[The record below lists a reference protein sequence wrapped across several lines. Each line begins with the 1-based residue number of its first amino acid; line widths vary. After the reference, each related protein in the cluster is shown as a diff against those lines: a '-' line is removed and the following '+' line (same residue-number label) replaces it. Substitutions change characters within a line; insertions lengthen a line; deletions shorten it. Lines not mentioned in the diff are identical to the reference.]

1 MNNKPIQAKH
11 LITVQRPY
19 LWVLSSIG
27 LVLVVCL
34 AVWLSY
40 ETGRRTAGYDSSN
53 VAQMVDAMQEQISA
67 LEGEL
72 AESRRQTAMLERNSQ
87 IDGDTSAQ
95 LKKTLKEAQSE
106 TLELKK
112 ELAFYKSIVAPEQGK
127 PSIVIQTIQLKP
139 EQPTGHYDYK
149 IMVSQQGKNNNFA
162 RGVIEVSVE
171 GKKLGKKQVLALT
184 SISDEAKKPMKFGF
198 KYFQNFK
205 GTLKLPEG
213 FVAEAMRVKL
223 NPKSKTLEPV
233 DVRFPWADLTAGD

>member
-1 MNNKPIQAKH
+1 MTTRPIQARH
-11 LITVQRPY
+11 LITVQRPF
-19 LWVLSSIG
+19 LWVLSTIG
-27 LVLVVCL
+27 LVALVVV

-40 ETGRRTAGYDSSN
+40 ETGRRTAGFDAASVSEVVDS
-53 VAQMVDAMQEQISA
+53 MQNQITA

-87 IDGDTSAQ
+87 IDGDTSAE
-95 LKKTLKEAQSE
+95 LKRTLSEAQSE
-106 TLELKK
+106 ALELKK

-139 EQPTGHYDYK
+139 ELPIGQYGYK

-162 RGVIEVSVE
+162 RGVIDVSVE
-171 GKKLGKKQVLALT
+171 GTKLGKKQVVALT

-205 GTLKLPEG
+205 GTLILPED

-223 NPKSKTLEPV
+223 KPKSKTLEPV
-233 DVRFPWADLTAGD
+233 DERFPWADLTAGD